1 MKLKSSF
8 ARSAAAAALAC
19 ALLAGCGGQPVSPS
33 APEGQTPSSAA
44 SSQPAEATPEPT
56 AAPAAEGSLQLTERQ
71 TALGDY
77 ELFTMFSNGYA
88 WVWANGEAGY
98 LSEDGKYT
106 PLYSIS
112 REDIFNID
120 VEQMTTDG
128 FTLQDNVEKLSD
140 FYSYPESGIVPFYK
154 DGLWGY
160 GDLSGNVLVQPA
172 YIRLSPMGQLGWGAR
187 EGDAGSEY
195 IYYYD
200 VMKPDGSVIVSSK
213 TCWCDPLN
221 GYYFVGDSFNGDA
234 NAVLYN
240 ADGSVVL
247 EDAPYGFGNCPMPD
261 FTTWEEGVV
270 VDGVPYDRTG
280 AKLGTDGRKIVGIT
294 TGSRPVFLDKGG
306 FGILNTNGSV
316 AVADS
321 LRYISDVME
330 DGSIYV
336 EENGTRAL
344 HHYDSEMNALTDIG
358 LASVKANERYVDE
371 ERLVSITPV
380 LVFDQNSRQ
389 IAKFESEIEMGEA
402 YSLVDGVLKAGDWFY
417 FYPSDTTV
425 RTYQFTPAE

>member
-44 SSQPAEATPEPT
+44 FSQPAEATPEPT
-56 AAPAAEGSLQLTERQ
+56 AAPATEGSLQLTERQ

-77 ELFTMFSNGYA
+77 ELFTMFYNGYA

-112 REDIFNID
+112 REDVFNID

-172 YIRLSPMGQLGWGAR
+172 YIHLSPMGQLGWGAR

-247 EDAPYGFGNCPMPD
+247 EDALYGFGNCPMPD

-344 HHYDSEMNALTDIG
+344 HHYDSEMNVLTDIG

-371 ERLVSITPV
+371 ERLASITPV

-425 RTYQFTPAE
+425 QTYQFTPAE

>member
-33 APEGQTPSSAA
+33 APEGQTPSSAV

-172 YIRLSPMGQLGWGAR
+172 YIHLSPMGQLGWGAR

-425 RTYQFTPAE
+425 QTYQFTPAK

>member
-44 SSQPAEATPEPT
+44 SGQPAEATPEPT
-56 AAPAAEGSLQLTERQ
+56 ADPAAEGSLQLTERQ

-112 REDIFNID
+112 REDVFNID
-120 VEQMTTDG
+120 VEQMTTDC

-172 YIRLSPMGQLGWGAR
+172 YIHLSPMGQLGWGAR

-247 EDAPYGFGNCPMPD
+247 EDALYGFGNCPMPD

-321 LRYISDVME
+321 LRYISNVME

-344 HHYDSEMNALTDIG
+344 HHYDSEMNVLTDIG

-371 ERLVSITPV
+371 ERLASITPV

-402 YSLVDGVLKAGDWFY
+402 YSLVDGVMKAGDWFY

-425 RTYQFTPAE
+425 QTYQFTPAE

>member
-1 MKLKSSF
+1 MKITGSF
-8 ARSAAAAALAC
+8 IDSL
-19 ALLAGCGGQPVSPS
+19 GPS
-33 APEGQTPSSAA
+33 AIRAVTMKIDAK
-44 SSQPAEATPEPT
+44 
-56 AAPAAEGSLQLTERQ
+56 AAEGIPVTSF
-71 TALGDY
+71 AGGKPAP
-77 ELFTMFSNGYA
+77 ELFPVKELKELTGRIFDEEGGQCIQYAPSSGYGKLRVTLAEFMKRFQVNDAKPENILPFSGSAQALNSICRA
-88 WVWANGEAGY
+88 LVTAEDTVLVEAPCYTGSLDIFRSY
-98 LSEDGKYT
+98 TRNVVGIPMEEDGMD
-106 PLYSIS
+106 LDAVESILKERPVRLIYVIPDFQNPS
-112 REDIFNID
+112 ARVMSLEKRRRLVALAQQYN
-120 VEQMTTDG
+120 
-128 FTLQDNVEKLSD
+128 TL
-140 FYSYPESGIVPFYK
+140 
-154 DGLWGY
+154 
-160 GDLSGNVLVQPA
+160 
-172 YIRLSPMGQLGWGAR
+172 
-187 EGDAGSEY
+187 
-195 IYYYD
+195 
-200 VMKPDGSVIVSSK
+200 
-213 TCWCDPLN
+213 
-221 GYYFVGDSFNGDA
+221 
-234 NAVLYN
+234 
-240 ADGSVVL
+240 VL

-344 HHYDSEMNALTDIG
+344 HHYDSGMNVLTDIG

-417 FYPSDTTV
+417 FYPSDTAV
-425 RTYQFTPAE
+425 QTYQFTPAE